1 MSKTKKIIVMSS
13 LVLLLAVTAVLNVV
27 LVRNKTANGDTVAV
41 SNYFT
46 TYRSERTT
54 TRSEELVQLDSV
66 IALYDESSEKYT
78 EAVNLKMKIVEI
90 MEKELVLETKIKGIF
105 RRGCF
110 NRNRF

>member
-46 TYRSERTT
+46 TYRCS
-54 TRSEELVQLDSV
+54 
-66 IALYDESSEKYT
+66 A
-78 EAVNLKMKIVEI
+78 
-90 MEKELVLETKIKGIF
+90 
-105 RRGCF
+105 
-110 NRNRF
+110 